1 MRNNILGV
9 TLVEMMVAV
18 TISMIISIG
27 VLIVYAGQVRTFSQ
41 TARKAQTSQEAQSA
55 FDVIAGLVRQAE
67 MCLTCPTQQTIGLTY
82 PGGVAN
88 PNAASTTQLT
98 GDSVQI
104 DFTVPS
110 GYNIWPNITAPYTNN
125 AIRIEWTLA
134 SNVIEVSAGAS
145 VADAASSRTPIV
157 IAGSSGNMNTKIVNL
172 DIWPMVVDAA
182 GAVTTGALAT
192 TKPTAGYRITLT
204 ARVGTSDS
212 SYTNPLDPTGPLK
225 NYRTVTYERIVLPRN
240 W

>member
-1 MRNNILGV
+1 MRKNILGV
-9 TLVEMMVAV
+9 TLIEMMVSV
-18 TISMIISIG
+18 TIAMIMSIG
-27 VLIVYAGQVRTFSQ
+27 VLLIYAGQVRTFSQ
-41 TARKAQTSQEAQSA
+41 TARKAQTTQEAQSA

-67 MCLTCPTQQTIGLTY
+67 MCLTCTTQQTIGLTY

-88 PNAASTTQLT
+88 PNASNALQLS

-110 GYNIWPNITAPYTNN
+110 GYNIWPNTTAPYTDN
-125 AIRIEWTLA
+125 AIRIEWSLA
-134 SNVIEVSAGAS
+134 TNVAQVSAGAS
-145 VADAASSRTPIV
+145 VADAASSRAPIA
-157 IAGSSGNMNTKIVNL
+157 IADASGSMNTKIVNL

-182 GAVTTGALAT
+182 GAVTAGATAA

-212 SYTNPLDPTGPLK
+212 TYTNPLDPAGPLK
-225 NYRTVTYERIVLPRN
+225 NYRTVTYERIILPRN